1 MMKYPLIR
9 TCLWVLGILATFGN
23 LIVLIWRALVPDNNR
38 VQSLLLSNLAMAD
51 FLMGVYLLTLA
62 ALDSKWKGEYFI
74 HDVSWRNSPSCRI
87 VGAISMLSSEVS
99 VAMLTITT
107 ADRLIC
113 VVFALKFERMTLK
126 SAYMVCL
133 CVWVVGV
140 VLSIIPILDIEY
152 FLGNSNGMSFFS
164 QSAVCLP
171 LQLSSEK
178 PSGWE
183 YFMAIFIIFNF
194 CSFFFILVAY
204 MAIYWTIMK
213 LVGGSASAHMQQ
225 ESARAIRLFIIVLTD
240 FLCWMPVIIM
250 GIMSLT
256 NASYFSNLT
265 GKVYVWVAVFV
276 LPLNSS
282 VNPILYTLATS
293 KVKEK
298 LGSVFSKFSIRNKQG
313 NVSK

>member
-9 TCLWVLGILATFGN
+9 ACLWVLGILATFGN

-62 ALDSKWKGEYFI
+62 ALDFKWKGEYFM
-74 HDVSWRNSPSCRI
+74 HDVSWRISRSCRI

-133 CVWVVGV
+133 CVWVLGV

-178 PSGWE
+178 PPGWE
-183 YFMAIFIIFNF
+183 YLMAIFIIFNF

-225 ESARAIRLFIIVLTD
+225 ESARANRLFIIVLTD

-265 GKVYVWVAVFV
+265 GMVYVWVAVFV

>member
-1 MMKYPLIR
+1 
-9 TCLWVLGILATFGN
+9 
-23 LIVLIWRALVPDNNR
+23 
-38 VQSLLLSNLAMAD
+38 
-51 FLMGVYLLTLA
+51 
-62 ALDSKWKGEYFI
+62 
-74 HDVSWRNSPSCRI
+74 
-87 VGAISMLSSEVS
+87 
-99 VAMLTITT
+99 
-107 ADRLIC
+107 
-113 VVFALKFERMTLK
+113 
-126 SAYMVCL
+126 
-133 CVWVVGV
+133 
-140 VLSIIPILDIEY
+140 
-152 FLGNSNGMSFFS
+152 
-164 QSAVCLP
+164 
-171 LQLSSEK
+171 
-178 PSGWE
+178 
-183 YFMAIFIIFNF
+183 
-194 CSFFFILVAY
+194 

-265 GKVYVWVAVFV
+265 GMVYVWVAVFV